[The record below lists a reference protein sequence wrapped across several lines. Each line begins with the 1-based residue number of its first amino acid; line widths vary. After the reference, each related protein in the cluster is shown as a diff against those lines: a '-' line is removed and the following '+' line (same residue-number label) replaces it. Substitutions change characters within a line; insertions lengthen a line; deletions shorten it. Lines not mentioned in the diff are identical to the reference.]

1 MADVQ
6 LTCTVRM
13 MHREKVSAS
22 EALCSLE
29 GLTIGQE
36 IEDVQR

>member
-1 MADVQ
+1 MVQ
-6 LTCTVRM
+6 LTYTATV
-13 MHREKVSAS
+13 MHREKVSGS
-22 EALCSLE
+22 EASRSLE